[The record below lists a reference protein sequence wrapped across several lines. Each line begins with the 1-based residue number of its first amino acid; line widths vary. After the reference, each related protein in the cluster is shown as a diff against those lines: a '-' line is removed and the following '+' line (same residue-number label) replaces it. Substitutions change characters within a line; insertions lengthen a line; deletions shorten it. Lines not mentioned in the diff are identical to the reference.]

1 MSYNL
6 SLYSNF
12 FPIFPQKQMS
22 FNAKN
27 QLMELLQSLG
37 SFEEEA
43 VFSKMDAAPSGGH
56 RSKVVVTFPDGR
68 EIKGIGEGQGR
79 TDADI
84 AAAQQVLNII
94 RTDHPDLM
102 IDWEELKEEAQSGD
116 TLIKLGVYTALNL
129 NDAATKSLLLQEL
142 ESDSHLAQ
150 VFDRLQ
156 VENDPDLAI
165 LGTNLGEKR
174 KSTFIEALLWK
185 RYKDRVF
192 QPEARKALHELLDS
206 LSLNQ

>member
-1 MSYNL
+1 
-6 SLYSNF
+6 
-12 FPIFPQKQMS
+12 MS

-27 QLMELLQSLG
+27 QLLELLQSLG
-37 SFEEEA
+37 SFAEEA
-43 VFSKMDAAPSGGH
+43 VFSKMEAAPSGGY

-68 EIKGIGEGQGR
+68 EMKGIGDGKDR

-102 IDWEELKEEAQSGD
+102 IDWDELKEEAQAGD

-129 NDAATKSLLLQEL
+129 SDAATKSLLLQEL
-142 ESDSHLAQ
+142 ESDSHLAR

-165 LGTNLGEKR
+165 FGSNLGEKR

-185 RYKDRVF
+185 RYREKVL
-192 QPEARKALHELLDS
+192 QPGARKALHELLDL
-206 LSLNQ
+206 LSLDQ